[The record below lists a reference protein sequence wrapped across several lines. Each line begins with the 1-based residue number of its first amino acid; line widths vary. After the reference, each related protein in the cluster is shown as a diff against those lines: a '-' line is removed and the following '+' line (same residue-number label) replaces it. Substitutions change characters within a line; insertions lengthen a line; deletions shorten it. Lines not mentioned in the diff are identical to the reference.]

1 MEEKISSEYTHRL
14 LACAYAVHTALGPGL
29 LESIYEKA
37 LAYELELNG
46 FHVETQVPVKV
57 MYRGLELDHELKLD
71 MLVDRQVVIEIKS
84 LLEVKPVHYKQL
96 LTYLRLL
103 DGRLGYLINFDV
115 PLLKDGIQRVVN
127 NY

>member
-29 LESIYEKA
+29 LESIYGKA

-103 DGRLGYLINFDV
+103 DVRLGYLINFDV

>member
-57 MYRGLELDHELKLD
+57 MYRGLELDHE
-71 MLVDRQVVIEIKS
+71 
-84 LLEVKPVHYKQL
+84 HA
-96 LTYLRLL
+96 
-103 DGRLGYLINFDV
+103 GRPTG
-115 PLLKDGIQRVVN
+115 GH
-127 NY
+127 

>member
-1 MEEKISSEYTHRL
+1 MEEKILSEYTHRL

-103 DGRLGYLINFDV
+103 DVRLGYLINFDV

>member
-103 DGRLGYLINFDV
+103 DVRLGYLINFDV
-115 PLLKDGIQRVVN
+115 PLLKDGIQLVVN

>member
-103 DGRLGYLINFDV
+103 DVRLGYLINFDV

>member
-37 LAYELELNG
+37 LTYELELNG

-103 DGRLGYLINFDV
+103 DVRLGYLINFDV

>member
-57 MYRGLELDHELKLD
+57 MYRGLELDYELKLD

-103 DGRLGYLINFDV
+103 DVRLGYLINFDV

>member
-1 MEEKISSEYTHRL
+1 MS
-14 LACAYAVHTALGPGL
+14 
-29 LESIYEKA
+29 
-37 LAYELELNG
+37 
-46 FHVETQVPVKV
+46 
-57 MYRGLELDHELKLD
+57 

-103 DGRLGYLINFDV
+103 DVRLGYLINFDV

>member
-37 LAYELELNG
+37 LAYELEING

-103 DGRLGYLINFDV
+103 DVRLGYLINFDV